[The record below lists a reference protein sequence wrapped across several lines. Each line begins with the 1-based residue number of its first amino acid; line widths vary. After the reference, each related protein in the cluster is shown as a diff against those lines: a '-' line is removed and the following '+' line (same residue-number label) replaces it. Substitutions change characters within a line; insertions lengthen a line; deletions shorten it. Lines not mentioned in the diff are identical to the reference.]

1 MKKLTRILALTLC
14 CLLAAG
20 LAACGETPAPTPD
33 PDPDPGAAIGGNTQI
48 PNPRVPYENDEFPD
62 FKLAGYPDRD
72 GGYPDRDGMKPTGFY
87 LIGGTIGE
95 ISYETATLRCAADT
109 GEGEDLSGVYYPDAE
124 ESELSVAHSYGG
136 IITVTVKEHSE
147 GTVALWKSC
156 AGDFDYSLWLPGQT
170 GDAAKALV
178 MEFAAGVYAVKP
190 GVETPIGHVAGTEK
204 ELTRWREVIRA
215 ENIAKVMALDY
226 TMTEPVELTPEKA
239 GQLIGLLAESADRL
253 TVYEKLPNPATG
265 GALRLT
271 AYDMEGN
278 TLFTVCEDGRLV
290 VTFGNEMTNY
300 VFNVGACGLDGKF
313 TLD

>member
-1 MKKLTRILALTLC
+1 M
-14 CLLAAG
+14 
-20 LAACGETPAPTPD
+20 
-33 PDPDPGAAIGGNTQI
+33 
-48 PNPRVPYENDEFPD
+48 
-62 FKLAGYPDRD
+62 
-72 GGYPDRDGMKPTGFY
+72 
-87 LIGGTIGE
+87 
-95 ISYETATLRCAADT
+95 
-109 GEGEDLSGVYYPDAE
+109 
-124 ESELSVAHSYGG
+124 AHSYGG

-215 ENIAKVMALDY
+215 ENIAKVMALDH

-271 AYDMEGN
+271 AYDAEGN
-278 TLFTVCEDGRLV
+278 TLFTVCKDGRLV

>member
-1 MKKLTRILALTLC
+1 MKKLTWILTLTLC

-33 PDPDPGAAIGGNTQI
+33 PDPDPGSAIGGSTQI

-62 FKLAGYPDRD
+62 FKLA
-72 GGYPDRDGMKPTGFY
+72 GYPDRDGMKPTGFY

-124 ESELSVAHSYGG
+124 ESELSVGHSYGG

-190 GVETPIGHVAGTEK
+190 GVETPIGHVLGTEK
-204 ELTRWREVIRA
+204 DLARWREAIHA
-215 ENIAKVMALDY
+215 DNIAKVTAKDY
-226 TMTEPVELTPEKA
+226 SGLEPVESSAEAAEKM
-239 GQLIGLLAESADRL
+239 IEVLADSESAL
-253 TVYEKLPNPATG
+253 KLLEKPQNPATG

-271 AYDMEGN
+271 AYDTEGN
-278 TLFTVCEDGRLV
+278 VLFTVCYNGLLV
-290 VTFGNEMTNY
+290 VTFGQETANY
-300 VFNVGACGLDGKF
+300 IFDASDCELC
-313 TLD
+313 TLYTFFPVE

>member
-62 FKLAGYPDRD
+62 FKLV
-72 GGYPDRDGMKPTGFY
+72 GYPDRDGMKPTGFC

-124 ESELSVAHSYGG
+124 ESELSVGHSYCNG

-156 AGDFDYSLWLPGQT
+156 EGDFDYSLWLPGQT
-170 GDAAKALV
+170 GDDAKALV
-178 MEFAAGVYAVKP
+178 REFAAGVYVVLP
-190 GVETPIGHVAGTEK
+190 GGEEPLTGDVLGTEK
-204 ELTRWREVIRA
+204 DLARWREVIRA

-253 TVYEKLPNPATG
+253 TVYERLPNPATG

-271 AYDMEGN
+271 AYDAEGN

-300 VFNVGACGLDGKF
+300 VFNAGACGLDGKF

>member
-33 PDPDPGAAIGGNTQI
+33 PNEETGGNTQI
-48 PNPRVPYENDEFPD
+48 PNPMVAYEDAEFPD
-62 FKLAGYPDRD
+62 FSLT
-72 GGYPDRDGMKPTGFY
+72 GYPDRDGMKPTGFC

-124 ESELSVAHSYGG
+124 ESELSVGHSYCNC

-156 AGDFDYSLWLPGQT
+156 EGDFVYSLWLPGQT

-178 MEFAAGVYAVKP
+178 REFAAGVYAVKP

-204 ELTRWREVIRA
+204 ELARWREVIRA
-215 ENIAKVMALDY
+215 GNIAKVMARDH

-253 TVYEKLPNPATG
+253 TVYERLPNPATG

-271 AYDMEGN
+271 AYDAEGN

-300 VFNVGACGLDGKF
+300 VFNASACGLDGKF

>member
-20 LAACGETPAPTPD
+20 LAACGETPAPTPVPSD
-33 PDPDPGAAIGGNTQI
+33 ETGGNTQI

-72 GGYPDRDGMKPTGFY
+72 GMKPTGFY
-87 LIGGTIGE
+87 LIGGTLAE
-95 ISYETATLRCAADT
+95 IDYENATLRCAAKTEET
-109 GEGEDLSGVYYPDAE
+109 GDISGIFYNDPK
-124 ESELSVAHSYGG
+124 ESELSVCHSYGG

-190 GVETPIGHVAGTEK
+190 GVETPIGLVAGTEK
-204 ELTRWREVIRA
+204 DLARWREVIRA
-215 ENIAKVMALDY
+215 GNIAKVMALDN

-253 TVYEKLPNPATG
+253 TVYERLPNPATG

-271 AYDMEGN
+271 AYDAEGN

>member
-33 PDPDPGAAIGGNTQI
+33 PSDETGGNTQI
-48 PNPRVPYENDEFPD
+48 PNPMVAYEDAEFPD
-62 FKLAGYPDRD
+62 FSLT
-72 GGYPDRDGMKPTGFY
+72 GYPDRDGMKPTGFY
-87 LIGGTIGE
+87 LIGGTLAE

-124 ESELSVAHSYGG
+124 ESELSVCHSYGG

-204 ELTRWREVIRA
+204 DLARWREVIRA
-215 ENIAKVMALDY
+215 GNIAKVMAMDQNI
-226 TMTEPVELTPEKA
+226 MTEPTPEKA

-253 TVYEKLPNPATG
+253 TVYERLPNPATG

-271 AYDMEGN
+271 AYDAEGN

-300 VFNVGACGLDGKF
+300 IFNASACGLDGKF

>member
-1 MKKLTRILALTLC
+1 M
-14 CLLAAG
+14 G
-20 LAACGETPAPTPD
+20 
-33 PDPDPGAAIGGNTQI
+33 
-48 PNPRVPYENDEFPD
+48 
-62 FKLAGYPDRD
+62 
-72 GGYPDRDGMKPTGFY
+72 
-87 LIGGTIGE
+87 
-95 ISYETATLRCAADT
+95 
-109 GEGEDLSGVYYPDAE
+109 
-124 ESELSVAHSYGG
+124 HSYCG

-215 ENIAKVMALDY
+215 ENIAKVMAGDH

-271 AYDMEGN
+271 AYDTEGN
-278 TLFTVCEDGRLV
+278 VLFTVCDDGRLV

-300 VFNVGACGLDGKF
+300 VFNASACGLDGKF

>member
-1 MKKLTRILALTLC
+1 MKKLTRILTLTLC

-33 PDPDPGAAIGGNTQI
+33 PDPDPGSAIGGNTQI

-62 FKLAGYPDRD
+62 FKLV
-72 GGYPDRDGMKPTGFY
+72 GYPDRDGMKPTGFC

-124 ESELSVAHSYGG
+124 ESELSVGHSYCNG

-156 AGDFDYSLWLPGQT
+156 EGDFVYSLWLPGQT
-170 GDAAKALV
+170 GDDAKALV
-178 MEFAAGVYAVKP
+178 REFAAGVYVVLP
-190 GVETPIGHVAGTEK
+190 GGEEPLTGDVLGTEK
-204 ELTRWREVIRA
+204 DLARWREVIRA
-215 ENIAKVMALDY
+215 GNIAKVMAMDY

-253 TVYEKLPNPATG
+253 TVYERLPNPATG

-271 AYDMEGN
+271 AYDAEGN

-300 VFNVGACGLDGKF
+300 VFNASACGLDGKF

>member
-62 FKLAGYPDRD
+62 FKLV
-72 GGYPDRDGMKPTGFY
+72 GYPDRDGMKPTGFC

-124 ESELSVAHSYGG
+124 ESELSVGHSYCNG

-156 AGDFDYSLWLPGQT
+156 EGDFVYSLWLPGQT
-170 GDAAKALV
+170 GDDAKALV
-178 MEFAAGVYAVKP
+178 KEFAAGVYVVLP
-190 GVETPIGHVAGTEK
+190 GGEEPLTGDVLGTEK
-204 ELTRWREVIRA
+204 DLARWREAIHA
-215 ENIAKVMALDY
+215 DNIAKVMAMDQN

-253 TVYEKLPNPATG
+253 TVYERLPNPATG

-271 AYDMEGN
+271 AYDGEGN
-278 TLFTVCEDGRLV
+278 QLFTVCDDGRLV

-300 VFNVGACGLDGKF
+300 VFNADACGLDGKF

>member
-33 PDPDPGAAIGGNTQI
+33 PDPDPGAAIGGSTQI

-72 GGYPDRDGMKPTGFY
+72 GMKPTGFY
-87 LIGGTIGE
+87 LIGGTLAE
-95 ISYETATLRCAADT
+95 IDYENATLRCAAKTEET
-109 GEGEDLSGVYYPDAE
+109 GDISGIFYNDPK
-124 ESELSVAHSYGG
+124 ESELSVGHSYYNGL
-136 IITVTVKEHSE
+136 IFITVKEYAE
-147 GTVALWKSC
+147 GTVALWVSC
-156 AGDFDYSLWLPGQT
+156 ERDYTYSLWLPGQT

-215 ENIAKVMALDY
+215 GNIAKVMAMDQNI
-226 TMTEPVELTPEKA
+226 MTEPVELTPEKA

-253 TVYEKLPNPATG
+253 TVYERLPNPATG

-271 AYDMEGN
+271 AYDAEGN

-300 VFNVGACGLDGKF
+300 VFNVSACGLDGKF

>member
-20 LAACGETPAPTPD
+20 LAACGKKPAPTPD
-33 PDPDPGAAIGGNTQI
+33 PSDETGGNTQI
-48 PNPRVPYENDEFPD
+48 PNPMVAYEDAEFPD
-62 FKLAGYPDRD
+62 FSLT
-72 GGYPDRDGMKPTGFY
+72 GYPDRDGMKPTGFC

-109 GEGEDLSGVYYPDAE
+109 GEDEDLSGVYYPDAE
-124 ESELSVAHSYGG
+124 ESELSVGHSYCNG

-156 AGDFDYSLWLPGQT
+156 EGDFVYSLWLPGQT
-170 GDAAKALV
+170 GDDAKALV
-178 MEFAAGVYAVKP
+178 REFAAGVYVVLP
-190 GVETPIGHVAGTEK
+190 GGEEPLTGDVLGTEK
-204 ELTRWREVIRA
+204 DLARWREVIRA

-253 TVYEKLPNPATG
+253 TVYERLPNPATG

-271 AYDMEGN
+271 AYDAEGN
-278 TLFTVCEDGRLV
+278 TLFTVCDDGRLV

>member
-14 CLLAAG
+14 CLLAVG
-20 LAACGETPAPTPD
+20 LTACGKKPAPTPD
-33 PDPDPGAAIGGNTQI
+33 PSDETGGNTQI

-72 GGYPDRDGMKPTGFY
+72 GGYPDRDGMKPTGFC

-124 ESELSVAHSYGG
+124 ESELSVGHSYCNG

-156 AGDFDYSLWLPGQT
+156 EGDFVYSLWLPGQT
-170 GDAAKALV
+170 GDDAKALV
-178 MEFAAGVYAVKP
+178 REFAAGVYVVLP
-190 GVETPIGHVAGTEK
+190 GGEEPLTGDVLGTEK
-204 ELTRWREVIRA
+204 DLARWREVIRA
-215 ENIAKVMALDY
+215 GNIAKVMALDY

-271 AYDMEGN
+271 AYDTEGN

>member
-1 MKKLTRILALTLC
+1 MKKLTWILTLTLC

-72 GGYPDRDGMKPTGFY
+72 GMKPTGFY

-124 ESELSVAHSYGG
+124 ESELSVWHSYGG

-204 ELTRWREVIRA
+204 DLARWREVIRA
-215 ENIAKVMALDY
+215 GNIAKVMAMDH

-271 AYDMEGN
+271 AYDTEGN
-278 TLFTVCEDGRLV
+278 VLFTACYNGWLV

-300 VFNVGACGLDGKF
+300 VFDASDCELY
-313 TLD
+313 TLYTFFPVE

>member
-1 MKKLTRILALTLC
+1 MKIRMLIALTLC

-20 LAACGETPAPTPD
+20 LAACGETPAPTPA
-33 PDPDPGAAIGGNTQI
+33 PDPDTTIDGNTQI
-48 PNPRVPYENDEFPD
+48 PNPRVPYENDEFPG
-62 FKLAGYPDRD
+62 FKLV
-72 GGYPDRDGMKPTGFY
+72 GYPDRDGMKPTGFW
-87 LIGGTIGE
+87 LISGTIGE

-124 ESELSVAHSYGG
+124 ESELSVWHSYCG

-156 AGDFDYSLWLPGQT
+156 EGDFDYSLWLPGQT

-178 MEFAAGVYAVKP
+178 REFAAGVYAVKP

-215 ENIAKVMALDY
+215 GNIAKVMAGDH

-239 GQLIGLLAESADRL
+239 GQLIGLLTESADRL
-253 TVYEKLPNPATG
+253 TVFEKLPNPATG
-265 GALRLT
+265 GSVMLT
-271 AYDMEGN
+271 AYDGEGN
-278 TLFTVCEDGRLV
+278 RLFTACYNGWLV
-290 VTFGNEMTNY
+290 VTFGGEMTNY
-300 VFNVGACGLDGKF
+300 VFDAGACGLAGKF
-313 TLD
+313 ALD

>member
-33 PDPDPGAAIGGNTQI
+33 PDPDPGAAIGGSTQI

-72 GGYPDRDGMKPTGFY
+72 GMKPTGFY
-87 LIGGTIGE
+87 LIGGTLAE
-95 ISYETATLRCAADT
+95 IDYENATLRCAAKTEET
-109 GEGEDLSGVYYPDAE
+109 GDISGIFYNDPK
-124 ESELSVAHSYGG
+124 ESELSVWHSYCG

-156 AGDFDYSLWLPGQT
+156 EGDFDYSLWLPGQT
-170 GDAAKALV
+170 GDAAKVLV
-178 MEFAAGVYAVKP
+178 REFAAGVYAVKP

-204 ELTRWREVIRA
+204 DLTRWREVIRA
-215 ENIAKVMALDY
+215 GNIAKVMAGDH

-253 TVYEKLPNPATG
+253 TVYERLPNPATG

-271 AYDMEGN
+271 AYDAEGN

-300 VFNVGACGLDGKF
+300 VFNASACGLDGKF

>member
-72 GGYPDRDGMKPTGFY
+72 GMKPTGFY

-124 ESELSVAHSYGG
+124 ESELSVCHSYGG

-215 ENIAKVMALDY
+215 GNIAKVTAKDNSRL
-226 TMTEPVELTPEKA
+226 EPVELPAETAERMIKA
-239 GQLIGLLAESADRL
+239 LADSESAL
-253 TVYEKLPNPATG
+253 KLFEKPENPATG
-265 GALRLT
+265 GALNLT
-271 AYDMEGN
+271 AFDAEGN
-278 TLFTVCEDGRLV
+278 VLFTATYTCNRLR
-290 VTFGNEMTNY
+290 VTFGQETANY
-300 VFNVGACGLDGKF
+300 IFDASDCDLD
-313 TLD
+313 TLYTFLPIE

>member
-1 MKKLTRILALTLC
+1 MKKLTRILTLTLC

-33 PDPDPGAAIGGNTQI
+33 PDPGSAIGGNTQI

-72 GGYPDRDGMKPTGFY
+72 GMKPTGFY
-87 LIGGTIGE
+87 LIGGTLAE
-95 ISYETATLRCAADT
+95 IDYENATLRCAAKTEET
-109 GEGEDLSGVYYPDAE
+109 GDISGIFYNDPK
-124 ESELSVAHSYGG
+124 ESELSVGHSYYNGL
-136 IITVTVKEHSE
+136 IFITVKEYAE
-147 GTVALWKSC
+147 GTVALWVSC
-156 AGDFDYSLWLPGQT
+156 ERDYTYSLWLPGQT

-204 ELTRWREVIRA
+204 ELARWREVIRA
-215 ENIAKVMALDY
+215 GNIAKVMAMDH

-253 TVYEKLPNPATG
+253 TVYERLPNPATG

-271 AYDMEGN
+271 AYDAEGN
-278 TLFTVCEDGRLV
+278 TLFTACYNGWLV

-300 VFNVGACGLDGKF
+300 VFNASACGLDGKF
-313 TLD
+313 ALD